1 MTRVASATGA
11 ALAQVTAGLAVHED
25 RPGQQRMAEAVADAI
40 ESGRHLVVQAGTGTG
55 KTLAYLVPAILSGKR
70 TVVATATKALQD
82 QLATKDLPFLVD
94 QLAAQGVDVT
104 WAVLKGRSNYLCLQR
119 LREFAA
125 PAQEQLE
132 LEPVSAMVRAEI
144 VRLAEWAGSTYSGD
158 VAELDW
164 SPSDT
169 AWRTISVGSDECPGA
184 ERCPMGRE
192 CWAELA
198 RDRAQA
204 AEVVVVNTHL
214 YGIDI
219 GANGAIIPEHEV
231 VVFDE
236 AHGLEDIMSD
246 TVGVELAPG
255 RFVALAS
262 SARAILADT
271 DVTGAIADLASA
283 ARAALSPY
291 AGQRLRFPLPGEVT
305 EFLSEARLVLVR
317 AGEALQNI
325 ETKVEDAQQR
335 KLRAVMML
343 GRTLEYVEATLAER
357 QGTVTFVSGS
367 ADNPRLEI
375 APLDVGPALRSGVWE
390 RRTAVLTSATVPAT
404 LTARV
409 GLPAGTTD
417 ELDVGSPFDYAEQGL
432 LYCALHLP
440 PPKSPRY
447 RDAVADELVHLIEAA
462 GGRTL
467 ALFTSWAAL
476 DHAAA
481 AVRDRISLPIL
492 TQRDLPKPAL
502 VAAFAE
508 SEETSLFATTGLF
521 QGVDVPGATL
531 SLVVI
536 DKLPFPRPDDPL
548 LSARRELLG
557 AAAFDAIDVPRAATM
572 LAQASGRLI
581 RTATDR
587 GVVAVLDSRLGKARY
602 RWDIVKAL
610 PPMRRTRERSEVEAF
625 LRDLRAAEG
634 TVGGHG

>member
-1 MTRVASATGA
+1 MTVAASTAGAVLARVVA
-11 ALAQVTAGLAVHED
+11 ALAAHEH

-82 QLATKDLPFLVD
+82 QLATKDLPFVVGR
-94 QLAAQGVDVT
+94 LAEQGLEPE

-132 LEPVSAMVRAEI
+132 LEPVSHVVRAEV
-144 VRLAEWAGSTYSGD
+144 VRLAEWAGRTRAGD
-158 VAELDW
+158 LAELDW
-164 SPSDT
+164 SPSDA
-169 AWRTISVGSDECPGA
+169 AWRTVSVGSDECPGA

-198 RDRAQA
+198 RDRAQVA
-204 AEVVVVNTHL
+204 DVVVVNTHL
-214 YGIDI
+214 YGIDVAA
-219 GANGAIIPEHEV
+219 GGAIIPDHEV

-255 RFVALAS
+255 RFVTLAAS
-262 SARAILADT
+262 VRGILADH
-271 DVTGAIADLASA
+271 DLTGTIADLASA
-283 ARAALSPY
+283 AREAFSAS
-291 AGQRLRFPLPGEVT
+291 AGQRLRYPLPAEVT
-305 EFLSEARLVLVR
+305 EFLGEARLTLVR
-317 AGEALQNI
+317 TGEALQNI
-325 ETKVEDAQQR
+325 ETANEDAQQR
-335 KLRAVMML
+335 RLRAITML
-343 GRTLEYVEATLAER
+343 TRTLEYVEAALAER
-357 QGTVTFVSGS
+357 DGTVAFVSGS
-367 ADNPRLEI
+367 ADNPRLEV

-390 RRTAVLTSATVPAT
+390 RRTAILTSATVPAT
-404 LTARV
+404 LAGRV
-409 GLPAGTTD
+409 GLPDGTTD
-417 ELDVGSPFDYAEQGL
+417 QVDVGSPFDYPTQAL
-432 LYCALHLP
+432 LYCAMHLP

-447 RDAVADELVHLIEAA
+447 RDAVADELVHLIAAA

-481 AVRDRISLPIL
+481 AVRARLSVPIL
-492 TQRDLPKPAL
+492 SQRDLPKPAL
-502 VAAFAE
+502 LNAFAE
-508 SEETSLFATTGLF
+508 SEETCLFATTGLF
-521 QGVDVPGATL
+521 QGVDIPGATL

-548 LSARRELLG
+548 LTARRELLG
-557 AAAFDAIDVPRAATM
+557 AAAFDVIDVPRAATM

-587 GVVAVLDSRLGKARY
+587 GVVAVLDPRLGTARY
-602 RWDIVKAL
+602 RWSVVSAL
-610 PPMRRTRERSEVEAF
+610 PPMRRTRDRAEVETF
-625 LRDLRAAEG
+625 LHELRTSPG

>member
-1 MTRVASATGA
+1 MTVAASTAGA
-11 ALAQVTAGLAVHED
+11 ALSQVTAALAAHED

-55 KTLAYLVPAILSGKR
+55 KTLAYLVPAILSDKR

-82 QLATKDLPFLVD
+82 QLATKDLPFVVE
-94 QLAAQGVDVT
+94 QLAHQGVGLE

-132 LEPVSAMVRAEI
+132 LEPVSDFVRAE
-144 VRLAEWAGSTYSGD
+144 VTRLAEWAGATHSGD

-164 SPSDT
+164 SPSDA
-169 AWRTISVGSDECPGA
+169 AWRTVSVGSDECPGA
-184 ERCPMGRE
+184 DRCPMGRE

-198 RDRAQA
+198 RDRAQVA
-204 AEVVVVNTHL
+204 DVVVVNTHL
-214 YGIDI
+214 YGIDV
-219 GANGAIIPEHEV
+219 GASGAIIPEHDV

-255 RFVALAS
+255 RFVSLAGS
-262 SARAILADT
+262 VRSILADQ
-271 DVTGAIADLASA
+271 DVSGSIADLASA
-283 ARAALSPY
+283 AREAFSAY
-291 AGQRLRFPLPGEVT
+291 AGQRLRFPFPDAVT
-305 EFLSEARLVLVR
+305 EFLGEARLVLVR
-317 AGEALQNI
+317 TAEALQQI
-325 ETKVEDAQQR
+325 ESKVEDAQQR
-335 KLRAVMML
+335 KLRAMTML
-343 GRTLEYVEATLAER
+343 TRTLEYVEAALAER
-357 QGTVTFVSGS
+357 EGTVAFVSGS
-367 ADNPRLEI
+367 ADSPRLEI

-390 RRTAVLTSATVPAT
+390 RRTAILTSATVPTT
-404 LTARV
+404 LAGRV
-409 GLPAGTTD
+409 GLPAETTD
-417 ELDVGSPFDYAEQGL
+417 QVDVGSPFDYPTQAL
-432 LYCALHLP
+432 LYCAMHLP

-447 RDAVADELVHLIEAA
+447 RDAVADELVHLIGAA

-481 AVRDRISLPIL
+481 AVRDRLTVPIL

-502 VAAFAE
+502 VAAFTE
-508 SEETSLFATTGLF
+508 SEETCLFATTGLF
-521 QGVDVPGATL
+521 QGVDIPGATL

-557 AAAFDAIDVPRAATM
+557 AAAFGTIDVPRAATM

-581 RTATDR
+581 RTADDR
-587 GVVAVLDSRLGKARY
+587 GVVAVLDPRLGTARY

-610 PPMRRTRERSEVEAF
+610 PPMRRTRDRSEVEAF
-625 LRDLRAAEG
+625 LRELR
-634 TVGGHG
+634 T